1 MRSILIE
8 GFSNRLSDCSD
19 LESSGRLANKFS
31 TRIVILPL
39 CEPFVYGLFLRTLA
53 PLRRFGS
60 AQHML
65 CASHRCFRLHCSE
78 SVRDTFLKVVL
89 LNSWQHLIDIAWPAT
104 RVDILALY
112 SILQIMNSQYIS
124 VKQAFNL
131 AVGSEITL
139 RGWVRSRRDSKGV
152 TFIELNDG
160 SRFKSMQLVVDAG
173 VVPDETLKQ
182 ITTGSS
188 IAASGQLVES
198 PAKGQAVE
206 LKVNEI
212 SVYGTADPVTYPL
225 QKKGHT
231 LEFLRDI
238 GHLRV
243 RSNTFG
249 AAFRV
254 RNALTHAI
262 HTFFQERD
270 FIYVQTPIITT
281 SDCEGAGQMFNVTSL
296 SLANPPRTADGN
308 INWQQDF
315 FGRPAY
321 LTVSGQLEGEIFAL
335 AFSKIYTFGPTFRAE
350 NSNTPRHLAEFW
362 MIEPEMAFYELKDNM
377 ALAEEFLKFIIRYV
391 LEHCPEDLEFF
402 NERIEKTVLSTLE
415 HVAES
420 KFGHITYTD
429 AIQELKKSGRTW
441 EFPVEWGVDLQTEHE
456 RFLSEELFKK
466 PVIVTDYPK
475 DIKAF
480 YMRVNDDNKTVRA
493 MDVLVPRVG
502 EIIGGSQRE
511 DRHDVL
517 LQRLRDS
524 GLDEKAYWWYFDL
537 RRYGSVPHSGF
548 GLGLERMMMY
558 LTGLKNIRDVIPFP
572 RTPGNADF

>member
-1 MRSILIE
+1 MSSQLTSIKQ
-8 GFSNRLSDCSD
+8 
-19 LESSGRLANKFS
+19 A
-31 TRIVILPL
+31 
-39 CEPFVYGLFLRTLA
+39 YGL
-53 PLRRFGS
+53 P
-60 AQHML
+60 
-65 CASHRCFRLHCSE
+65 
-78 SVRDTFLKVVL
+78 
-89 LNSWQHLIDIAWPAT
+89 
-104 RVDILALY
+104 
-112 SILQIMNSQYIS
+112 
-124 VKQAFNL
+124 
-131 AVGSEITL
+131 VGKEVTL

-160 SRFKSMQLVVDAG
+160 SRFKSMQLVVEIG
-173 VVPDETLKQ
+173 IVPADLLKQ
-182 ITTGSS
+182 VTTGSS
-188 IAASGQLVES
+188 IAARGVLVES
-198 PAKGQAVE
+198 PAKGQPVE
-206 LKVNEI
+206 LKVAG
-212 SVYGTADPVTYPL
+212 VHLYGTADPATYPL
-225 QKKGHT
+225 QKKGHS
-231 LEFLRDI
+231 LEFLREI

-296 SLANPPRTADGN
+296 NLRNPPRIADGN
-308 INWQQDF
+308 VDWQQDF

-362 MIEPEMAFYELKDNM
+362 MIEPEMAFSELEDDM
-377 ALAEEFLKFIIRYV
+377 ALAEEFLKFTIRYV
-391 LEHCPEDLEFF
+391 LEHCREDLEFF

-429 AIQELKKSGRTW
+429 AIQELKQSGKTW
-441 EFPVEWGVDLQTEHE
+441 EFPVEWGNDLQTEHE
-456 RFLSEELFKK
+456 RFLSEEVFKK

-475 DIKAF
+475 NIKAF
-480 YMRVNDDNKTVRA
+480 YMRLNDDNRTVRA

-511 DRHDVL
+511 ERYDVL
-517 LQRLRDS
+517 IQRLRET
-524 GLDEKAYWWYFDL
+524 GLDEKPYWWYLDL
-537 RRYGSVPHSGF
+537 RRYGSVPHAGF
-548 GLGLERMMMY
+548 GLGLERMMMV

>member
-1 MRSILIE
+1 MPGNVVSIRNA
-8 GFSNRLSDCSD
+8 FQ
-19 LESSGRLANKFS
+19 LA
-31 TRIVILPL
+31 T
-39 CEPFVYGLFLRTLA
+39 
-53 PLRRFGS
+53 
-60 AQHML
+60 
-65 CASHRCFRLHCSE
+65 
-78 SVRDTFLKVVL
+78 
-89 LNSWQHLIDIAWPAT
+89 
-104 RVDILALY
+104 
-112 SILQIMNSQYIS
+112 
-124 VKQAFNL
+124 
-131 AVGSEITL
+131 GSEITL
-139 RGWVRSRRDSKGV
+139 RGWVRSRRDSKGI

-160 SRFKSMQLVVDAG
+160 SRFKSIQLVVDAG

-182 ITTGSS
+182 VTTGSS
-188 IAASGQLVES
+188 VAATGLLVES

-206 LKVNEI
+206 LKVTSI
-212 SVYGTADPVTYPL
+212 HVYGTADPATYPL

-231 LEFLRDI
+231 LEFLREI
-238 GHLRV
+238 SHLRV

-281 SDCEGAGQMFNVTSL
+281 SDCEGAGQMFSVTTL
-296 SLANPPRTADGN
+296 NLQQTARTPEGKVD
-308 INWQQDF
+308 WQQDF
-315 FGRPAY
+315 FGKPAY

-335 AFSKIYTFGPTFRAE
+335 AFSKVYTFGPTFRAE

-362 MIEPEMAFYELKDNM
+362 MIEPEMAFYELPDNM
-377 ALAEEFLKFIIRYV
+377 QLAEEFLKYTIRYV
-391 LEHCPEDLEFF
+391 LDHCREDLEFF
-402 NERIEKTVLSTLE
+402 NQFIEKSVLATLE

-420 KFGHITYTD
+420 NFGHITYTD
-429 AIQELKKSGRTW
+429 AVQELEKSGRTW
-441 EFPVEWGVDLQTEHE
+441 EFPVKWGNDLQTEHE
-456 RFLSEELFKK
+456 RFLSEEVFKK

-480 YMRVNDDNKTVRA
+480 YMRVNDDDKTVRA

-517 LQRLRDS
+517 LQRLRDV
-524 GLDEKAYWWYFDL
+524 GLDEKPYWWYFDL
-537 RRYGSVPHSGF
+537 RRFGSVPHSGF

-572 RTPGNADF
+572 RTPGNAEF

>member
-1 MRSILIE
+1 MS
-8 GFSNRLSDCSD
+8 
-19 LESSGRLANKFS
+19 
-31 TRIVILPL
+31 
-39 CEPFVYGLFLRTLA
+39 
-53 PLRRFGS
+53 
-60 AQHML
+60 
-65 CASHRCFRLHCSE
+65 
-78 SVRDTFLKVVL
+78 
-89 LNSWQHLIDIAWPAT
+89 
-104 RVDILALY
+104 
-112 SILQIMNSQYIS
+112 LQITSI
-124 VKQAFNL
+124 KQAYRL
-131 AVGSEITL
+131 PVGSEVTL
-139 RGWVRSRRDSKGV
+139 HGWVRSRRDSKGI

-160 SRFKSMQLVVDAG
+160 SRFTSMQLVVEG
-173 VVPDETLKQ
+173 GTIPEETLKQ

-188 IAASGQLVES
+188 IQATGVLVDS

-206 LKVNEI
+206 LKVASI
-212 SVYGTADPVTYPL
+212 QLYGTADPATYPL

-231 LEFLRDI
+231 LEFLREI
-238 GHLRV
+238 SHLRV

-262 HTFFQERD
+262 HSFFQERD

-296 SLANPPRTADGN
+296 NLQNPPRISDGT
-308 INWQQDF
+308 IDWRQDF
-315 FGRPAY
+315 FSRPAY
-321 LTVSGQLEGEIFAL
+321 LTVSGQLEAEIFSL
-335 AFSKIYTFGPTFRAE
+335 AFGKVYTFGPTFRAE

-391 LEHCPEDLEFF
+391 LEHCHEDLEFF
-402 NERIEKTVLSTLE
+402 NERIEKTVLKTLE

-420 KFGHITYTD
+420 QFAHITYTD
-429 AIQELKKSGRTW
+429 AIQELKKSGKTW

-480 YMRVNDDNKTVRA
+480 YMRVNNDNKTVRA

-537 RRYGSVPHSGF
+537 RRYGSVAHSGF

>member
-1 MRSILIE
+1 MAVNVVSIRNA
-8 GFSNRLSDCSD
+8 FQ
-19 LESSGRLANKFS
+19 LA
-31 TRIVILPL
+31 T
-39 CEPFVYGLFLRTLA
+39 
-53 PLRRFGS
+53 
-60 AQHML
+60 
-65 CASHRCFRLHCSE
+65 
-78 SVRDTFLKVVL
+78 
-89 LNSWQHLIDIAWPAT
+89 
-104 RVDILALY
+104 
-112 SILQIMNSQYIS
+112 
-124 VKQAFNL
+124 
-131 AVGSEITL
+131 GSEITL
-139 RGWVRSRRDSKGV
+139 RGWVRSRRDSKGI

-160 SRFKSMQLVVDAG
+160 SRFKSIQLVVDAG

-182 ITTGSS
+182 VTTGSS
-188 IAASGQLVES
+188 VAATGLLVES

-206 LKVNEI
+206 LKVTSI
-212 SVYGTADPVTYPL
+212 HVYGTADPATYPL

-231 LEFLRDI
+231 LEFLREI
-238 GHLRV
+238 SHLRV

-281 SDCEGAGQMFNVTSL
+281 SDCEGAGQMFSVTTL
-296 SLANPPRTADGN
+296 NLQQTARTPEGKVD
-308 INWQQDF
+308 WQQDF
-315 FGRPAY
+315 FGKPAY

-335 AFSKIYTFGPTFRAE
+335 AFSKVYTFGPTFRAE

-362 MIEPEMAFYELKDNM
+362 MIEPEMAFYELPDNM
-377 ALAEEFLKFIIRYV
+377 QLAEEFLKYTIRYV
-391 LEHCPEDLEFF
+391 LDHCREDLEFF
-402 NERIEKTVLSTLE
+402 NQFIEKSVLATLE

-420 KFGHITYTD
+420 NFGHITYTD
-429 AIQELKKSGRTW
+429 AVQELEKSGRTW
-441 EFPVEWGVDLQTEHE
+441 EFPVKWGNDLQTEHE
-456 RFLSEELFKK
+456 RFLSEEVFKK

-480 YMRVNDDNKTVRA
+480 YMRVNDDDKTVRA

-511 DRHDVL
+511 ERHDVL
-517 LQRLRDS
+517 LRRLRDV
-524 GLDEKAYWWYFDL
+524 GLDERAYWWYFDL
-537 RRYGSVPHSGF
+537 RRFGSVPHSGF

-572 RTPGNADF
+572 RTPGNAEF

>member
-1 MRSILIE
+1 MAVNVVSIRNA
-8 GFSNRLSDCSD
+8 FQ
-19 LESSGRLANKFS
+19 LA
-31 TRIVILPL
+31 T
-39 CEPFVYGLFLRTLA
+39 
-53 PLRRFGS
+53 
-60 AQHML
+60 
-65 CASHRCFRLHCSE
+65 
-78 SVRDTFLKVVL
+78 
-89 LNSWQHLIDIAWPAT
+89 
-104 RVDILALY
+104 
-112 SILQIMNSQYIS
+112 
-124 VKQAFNL
+124 
-131 AVGSEITL
+131 GSEITL
-139 RGWVRSRRDSKGV
+139 RGWVRSRRDSKGI

-160 SRFKSMQLVVDAG
+160 SRFKSIQLVVDAG

-182 ITTGSS
+182 VTTGSS
-188 IAASGQLVES
+188 VAATGLLVES

-206 LKVNEI
+206 LKVTSI
-212 SVYGTADPVTYPL
+212 HVYGTADPATYPL

-231 LEFLRDI
+231 LEFLREI
-238 GHLRV
+238 SHLRV

-281 SDCEGAGQMFNVTSL
+281 SDCEGAGQMFSVTTL
-296 SLANPPRTADGN
+296 NLQQTARTPEGKVD
-308 INWQQDF
+308 WQQDF
-315 FGRPAY
+315 FGKPAY

-335 AFSKIYTFGPTFRAE
+335 AFSKVYTFGPTFRAE

-362 MIEPEMAFYELKDNM
+362 MIEPEMAFYELPDNM
-377 ALAEEFLKFIIRYV
+377 QLAEEFLKYTIRYV
-391 LEHCPEDLEFF
+391 LDHCREDLEFF
-402 NERIEKTVLSTLE
+402 NQFIEKSVIATLE

-420 KFGHITYTD
+420 NFGHITYTD
-429 AIQELKKSGRTW
+429 AVQELEKSGRTW
-441 EFPVEWGVDLQTEHE
+441 EFPVKWGNDLQTEHE
-456 RFLSEELFKK
+456 RFLSEEVFKK

-480 YMRVNDDNKTVRA
+480 YMRVNDDDKTVRA

-511 DRHDVL
+511 ERHDVL
-517 LQRLRDS
+517 LRRLRDV
-524 GLDEKAYWWYFDL
+524 GLDEKPYWWYFDL

-572 RTPGNADF
+572 RTPGNAEF